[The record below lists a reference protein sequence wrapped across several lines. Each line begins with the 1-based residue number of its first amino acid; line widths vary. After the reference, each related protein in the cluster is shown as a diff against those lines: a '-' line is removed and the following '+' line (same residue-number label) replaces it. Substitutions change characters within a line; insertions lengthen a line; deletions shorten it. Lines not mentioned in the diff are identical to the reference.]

1 MDGSAGN
8 GGSDVAA
15 AAGAG
20 VPHMYRHIHKFAQI
34 IKHTLYDHML
44 QRSGKGEIAKL

>member
-1 MDGSAGN
+1 MVVLATEA
-8 GGSDVAA
+8 VMWRLP
-15 AAGAG
+15 AGAG